1 MYVYGVQGVDMQR
14 TQIYLEDNL
23 IMELKTVAK
32 SMNISMSEFIRGAV
46 KKELKK
52 YGQNNLSKFIDSLQ
66 PLESF
71 ENIDA
76 TEYVDNIRSKSR
88 IVK

>member
-1 MYVYGVQGVDMQR
+1 MQR

-23 IMELKTVAK
+23 IVELKTIAK

-52 YGQNNLSKFIDSLQ
+52 YEQNNLSQFIDSLQ

-76 TEYVDNIRSKSR
+76 SEYVDNIRSKSR
-88 IVK
+88 IVKPKFCIRD